1 MTRGGDGLHYRL
13 NVDLGNLRDALI
25 TYLEDVDGGWYDML
39 SKEDFIQRVRIAL
52 DDLDE
57 SELGAM
63 YDQYIREDDG
73 PEPHDSST
81 TTTGEQ

>member
-1 MTRGGDGLHYRL
+1 MSTRGGDSLDYKTSHA
-13 NVDLGNLRDALI
+13 LGVLRDELA

-39 SKEDFIQRVRIAL
+39 TKEDFIMRIRMAL

-63 YDQYIREDDG
+63 YDEYVKDADDSN
-73 PEPHDSST
+73 DDD
-81 TTTGEQ
+81 

>member
-1 MTRGGDGLHYRL
+1 MTRGGDGLHYKL
-13 NVDLGNLRDALI
+13 NIDLGNLRDTLI

-39 SKEDFIQRVRIAL
+39 SKDDFVQRVRIAL

-73 PEPHDSST
+73 PASPDSGSD
-81 TTTGEQ
+81 Q